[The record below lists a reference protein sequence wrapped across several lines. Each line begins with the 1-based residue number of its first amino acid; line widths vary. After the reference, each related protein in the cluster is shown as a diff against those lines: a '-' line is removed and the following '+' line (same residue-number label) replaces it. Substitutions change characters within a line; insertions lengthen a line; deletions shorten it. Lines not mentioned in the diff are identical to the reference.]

1 MTYLVAA
8 ATGNTGAATLRALL
22 QRGKAVRAVSRSE
35 REWPEGVEGIVADL
49 DTPGGL
55 RTAADGVEGAFLMSG
70 YPSEAGALET
80 LSPEA
85 HIVLLSS
92 GSVPGGSASNVV
104 TRYHLQSEHAVKA
117 SGRPWTMLQPNSFM
131 TNALRWKD
139 QLEAGDTVRLPF
151 ADVPIAMIDP
161 ADLGAVA
168 AAALTD
174 PVHAG
179 RSYRLSGP
187 EALRPEEQV
196 AILGAALNRSLAFE
210 AQPADEARAQMEAQ
224 MPTEYVDAFFSF
236 FGDGTLDETTV
247 WPTVQE
253 IVGRPPGTFAAWA
266 RANANRFGRLQR
278 SR

>member
-1 MTYLVAA
+1 M
-8 ATGNTGAATLRALL
+8 
-22 QRGKAVRAVSRSE
+22 
-35 REWPEGVEGIVADL
+35 
-49 DTPGGL
+49 
-55 RTAADGVEGAFLMSG
+55 
-70 YPSEAGALET
+70 
-80 LSPEA
+80 
-85 HIVLLSS
+85 LLSS
-92 GSVPGGSASNVV
+92 GSVPGGSADNVV
-104 TRYHLQSEHAVKA
+104 TRYHLQSEQAVKA

-131 TNALRWKD
+131 TNALRWRD

-168 AAALTD
+168 AAALTSHA
-174 PVHAG
+174 HAG

-196 AILGAALNRSLAFE
+196 AILGAALDRSLAFE

-224 MPTEYVDAFFSF
+224 MPKEYVDASFSF
-236 FGDGTLDETTV
+236 FDDGTLDETTV

-253 IVGRPPGTFAAWA
+253 ILGRPPGTFAAWA
-266 RANANRFGRLQR
+266 RANAHRFDRRQGPE